1 MNNNITN
8 WSYDKPTEEGL
19 YLICNGDI
27 EVQENIEAVTMQRID
42 GVLMA
47 NFKDGAFFWV
57 SEMNS
62 KFKYAKL
69 CFGSESKDEG

>member
-27 EVQENIEAVTMQRID
+27 EVQDNIEAVTAQKID
-42 GVLMA
+42 GQLIMFSGNGNA
-47 NFKDGAFFWV
+47 WAAHQL
-57 SEMNS
+57 SAS
-62 KFKYAKL
+62 YKYAKL
-69 CFGSESKDEG
+69 CFGSEAKG